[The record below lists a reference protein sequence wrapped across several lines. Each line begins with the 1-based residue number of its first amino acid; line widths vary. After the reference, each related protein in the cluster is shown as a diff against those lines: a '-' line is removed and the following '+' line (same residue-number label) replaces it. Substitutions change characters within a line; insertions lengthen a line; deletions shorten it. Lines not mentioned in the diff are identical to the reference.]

1 MMHKPH
7 NSGES
12 STTTDVVRMEIN
24 GNPYYIKSKGNVPYL
39 YDIDTHD
46 EVGYWS
52 SKKGQYVMFS
62 LYNGIMNNLK
72 EKQDTESK
80 GCDDDDDG
88 DDDSETTE
96 TTETDSSSKSQ
107 DESSSKS
114 QDESSSKSQE
124 DDADDDSSS
133 KSQED
138 DADELE
144 SDSDSDSDSNVIVTR
159 ETQKNQITTYLL
171 IFVFLMLFVY
181 LTLQKEFQSIYLDF
195 VFLILINLLNTL
207 KVFEFMNEE

>member
-1 MMHKPH
+1 MHKFH

-12 STTTDVVRMEIN
+12 STATVHMEIN
-24 GNPYYIKSKGNVPYL
+24 GHPYYMKSKGNVPYL

-62 LYNGIMNNLK
+62 LYNKLMNSLK
-72 EKQDTESK
+72 EKQHTESK
-80 GCDDDDDG
+80 GCDDDSDG
-88 DDDSETTE
+88 QSISQTTE
-96 TTETDSSSKSQ
+96 MD
-107 DESSSKS
+107 
-114 QDESSSKSQE
+114 SSSKSQE

-138 DADELE
+138 DADELD

-159 ETQKNQITTYLL
+159 ETQKNQINTYLL

>member
-1 MMHKPH
+1 MRKSYS
-7 NSGES
+7 SGES
-12 STTTDVVRMEIN
+12 STTTTDVVRMEIN
-24 GNPYYIKSKGNVPYL
+24 GHPYYIKSKGNVPYL

-52 SKKGQYVMFS
+52 SNKGQYVMFS
-62 LYNGIMNNLK
+62 LYNRIMNNLK

-80 GCDDDDDG
+80 GCHDDDGDG

-96 TTETDSSSKSQ
+96 TGSKSQ
-107 DESSSKS
+107 HG
-114 QDESSSKSQE
+114 
-124 DDADDDSSS
+124 DDDDDSSS
-133 KSQED
+133 KSQHGD
-138 DADELE
+138 DDDSSSKSQDGYDFE
-144 SDSDSDSDSNVIVTR
+144 SDSESETNTYVSR
-159 ETQKNQITTYLL
+159 ETQRNQINTYSM

-207 KVFEFMNEE
+207 KVFEIMNDE